1 MKICLTDW
9 KLAGYWPYTPIQN
22 GSMETGHIH
31 QGVTGIIDAKVPGSI
46 YDDLLR
52 AGIIEDPYFEM
63 NSLKCEWVSNRWWTY
78 QTSFSLS
85 EDLKGSR
92 IRLYFGGIDYKAR
105 IFVND
110 RFICEHE
117 GMYEPVF
124 VEMGEFARFG
134 DEVNTVRV
142 IIESAPDE
150 MGQIGFTSRTFTQK
164 ARFTYKWDFCTR
176 MVGMGLWEEVCVL
189 ISGDTVIKEIQHRY
203 CDSLVTGSVLTSSIK
218 SDDNARLEANLYYNE
233 TPIDNTSVPINDGK
247 ADFSLTVTH
256 PLLWYPNGSG
266 EQPLY
271 DLKLSVVSQDGT
283 VSDQKSLKIGLRS
296 LDYAQCDDAIESALP
311 YIPVING
318 KKIYIKGVNITP
330 LDLMYGCVTDERYEK
345 LIRLCKDANVNLIRV
360 WGGGIIEKE
369 IFYDLCDRYG
379 IMVWQEF
386 IQSSSGIDNVPS
398 KRPEFL
404 KLAAATAEW
413 AVRARRNHVC
423 LTYWSGGNELMDAD
437 GFPATYEDENIAM
450 LREITSRLD
459 PDRLM
464 LPTSASGP
472 LAWQDAA
479 RPELNHD
486 VHGPWK
492 YQGPTR
498 QYTLYNNSPIQLH
511 SEFGVDG
518 MTNPK
523 MLDRIFSESNKDRIY
538 TAANNPVWRHH
549 GEWWDTFS
557 YRESK
562 IFGDLNGCIDT
573 LITVSQ
579 FMQAEGIRY
588 ALEANRRRQWKNCG
602 SIVWQMNE
610 PWPNFSCTSLL
621 DYSMTPKLAYYFYRD
636 AMKRFHI
643 SLKYDTITLAPGKTF
658 SATPFVH
665 DDDADVKN
673 ATICITAISEDNTVL
688 GVFDKEVEFTVPEGI
703 RSFTLRCEATSGDK
717 KDINNYLF
725 FVLKEGEPKGSSDT
739 VLKFVQSY
747 KESNNIQ

>member
-1 MKICLTDW
+1 MKISLTDW
-9 KLAGYWPYTPIQN
+9 KLAGYWPYTPIQS

-31 QGVTGIIDAKVPGSI
+31 QGVTGVIDAKVPGSI

-52 AGIIEDPYFEM
+52 AGLIEDPYFEM

-78 QTSFSLS
+78 QTSFTLG
-85 EDLKGSR
+85 EELRGKR
-92 IRLYFGGIDYKAR
+92 IRLFFGGIDYKAR

-117 GMYEPVF
+117 GMYEPVT
-124 VEMGEFARFG
+124 VEMADFARFG
-134 DEVNTVRV
+134 EELNTVRV
-142 IIESAPDE
+142 VLESAPDE

-176 MVGMGLWEEVCVL
+176 MVGMGLWQEVCVL
-189 ISGDTVIKEIQHRY
+189 
-203 CDSLVTGSVLTSSIK
+203 VTGDAVIGEISTRYEDGCLSGAVTADTA
-218 SDDNARLEANLYYNE
+218 SDDRILLRAEL
-233 TPIDNTSVPINDGK
+233 SKDGK
-247 ADFSLTVTH
+247 AVNEAEAFFSDGRADFALSVSD
-256 PLLWYPNGSG
+256 PQLWFPNGSG

-271 DLKLSVVSQDGT
+271 DLKLSVLLPDGS
-283 VSDQKSLKIGLRS
+283 VSDQKSLKVGLRS
-296 LDYAQCDDAIESALP
+296 LGYAQCDGAIESALP

-318 KKIYIKGVNITP
+318 KKIYIKGVNMTP
-330 LDLMYGCVTDERYEK
+330 LDMMYGCVEDERYEK
-345 LIRLCKDANVNLIRV
+345 FVRLCRDANVNLIRV

-369 IFYDLCDRYG
+369 SFYDLCDRYG

-423 LTYWSGGNELMDAD
+423 LTFWSGGNELMDFD

-472 LAWQDAA
+472 LAWQDAS

-492 YQGPTR
+492 YTGPTNH
-498 QYTLYNNSPIQLH
+498 YTLYNNSPIQLH

-518 MTNPK
+518 MTNFA
-523 MLDRIFSESNKDRIY
+523 MLERIFAPENRDRIHTVAD
-538 TAANNPVWRHH
+538 NPSWRHH
-549 GEWWDTFS
+549 GEWWDTYV
-557 YRESK
+557 YRDSK
-562 IFGDLNGCIDT
+562 LFGDMGGDLGVFV
-573 LITVSQ
+573 TVSQ

-588 ALEANRRRQWKNCG
+588 ALEANRRRRWKNCG

-610 PWPNFSCTSLL
+610 PWPNVSCTSML
-621 DYSMTPKLAYYFYRD
+621 DYSMAPKLAWYFYRD
-636 AMKRFHI
+636 AMKRFHV
-643 SLKYDTITLAPGKTF
+643 SLRYDTVTLSPGQEF
-658 SATPFVH
+658 NALPFVH
-665 DDDADVKN
+665 DDDGDPKAASVK
-673 ATICITAISEDNTVL
+673 ITATDDRGQTL
-688 GVFDKEVEFTVPEGI
+688 GVFEGEVKLTVPEGI
-703 RSFTLRCEATSGDK
+703 RSFTLTCEAVSGEKRDL
-717 KDINNYLF
+717 NRYLF
-725 FVLKEGEPKGSSDT
+725 FVSAEGLPLCSADA
-739 VLKFVQSY
+739 VLKFVEAY
-747 KESNNIQ
+747 KSENGIK